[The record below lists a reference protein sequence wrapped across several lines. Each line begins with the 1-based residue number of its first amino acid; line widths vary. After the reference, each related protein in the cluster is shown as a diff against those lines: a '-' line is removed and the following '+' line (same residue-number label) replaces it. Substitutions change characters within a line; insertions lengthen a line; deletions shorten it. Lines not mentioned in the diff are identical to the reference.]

1 MDKKEISEILNNIS
15 ILLELKGENPFKVR
29 AFQTASQVISSTTED
44 IEELAKNNKLTT
56 LKGVGKSIAE
66 IITELVTKG
75 KAKEYEDLKDE
86 FPKELLELIKIQGL
100 GPKRIKIIYEKLG
113 IKTIEQL
120 KEACEKQKLR
130 NIEGLGAKTEEN
142 ILKSIKYFEKSRN
155 KHLYPEAFQDAER
168 IKGILCSVKG
178 IKQCSEAGSLRRKK
192 ELIGDIDIVV
202 SCPDNLRAKVT
213 SKFTSSDL
221 VESVVASGTTKTS
234 VMLKSGIQCDLR
246 IVKESEYPFALNYFT
261 GSKEHNVQLR
271 SIARKHGW
279 SLNEYGFSYIDDD
292 KDTKNK
298 SQKIPVCKSEED
310 IYRALELHYIPPELR
325 ENMGEI
331 EFSEKHP
338 IPKLIEYED
347 IRGTL
352 HCHTN
357 YSDGF
362 NTIQQ
367 MAESAIKLGWEYL
380 GIADHSQSAAY
391 AGGMKADEIKKQ
403 MKEIDELNEKQKKF
417 CVLKGVECDIL
428 SDGSLDFPDNVL
440 SYFDYVVVSIH
451 SKFNMTES
459 EATKRIIKA
468 LKNKY
473 TTMLGHPTGR
483 LLLEREGYPVNMR
496 EVIDAASD
504 YGKAIELNC
513 HPKRFDIDWRF
524 IKYAKEKKVVIF
536 INPDAHNTEGL
547 NDVKF
552 GVGIARKGWLE
563 PDDVGNTWNYQKL
576 MKYLNDMKA
585 K

>member
-100 GPKRIKIIYEKLG
+100 GPKRIKMIYEKLG

-142 ILKSIKYFEKSRN
+142 ILKSIEYFEKSRN
-155 KHLYPEAFQDAER
+155 KHLYPEALQDAER

-202 SCPDNLRAKVT
+202 SCPDNLRANVT

-310 IYRALELHYIPPELR
+310 IYRALGLHYIPPELR

>member
-310 IYRALELHYIPPELR
+310 IYRALGLHYIPPELR